1 MGCCL
6 SSTAATRKIDEQ
18 KNQNP
23 TKSPHRSPLKPS
35 ILQSDKTP
43 PPPPEEE
50 EEEEAVIKEVLVLSE
65 TSTLYKKEQEKITQT
80 ETPLTLTQPPN
91 TQPDHVSS
99 PIKKPPQQQ
108 QEHDLSQVS
117 EMYSMT
123 ETMSTTATT
132 TTTATGTKGPKED
145 EATSKDNSDLKR
157 KSPAKVIKKRPSNG
171 ERGSVRA
178 RTVDPSPEKRAR
190 GRGRGRGLG
199 EVRSSVQRNVGSRS
213 SSPGT
218 GRAGGVGRGS
228 VGKSPT
234 TVTGKTDHSKPV
246 APMTAEG
253 QSQKE
258 EGGNGD
264 DVVEQQGTESLENPL
279 VSLECFIFL

>member
-1 MGCCL
+1 MGCCF
-6 SSTAATRKIDEQ
+6 SSTVATRKTDDQ

-23 TKSPHRSPLKPS
+23 TKSHHSPLKPS
-35 ILQSDKTP
+35 IQ
-43 PPPPEEE
+43 
-50 EEEEAVIKEVLVLSE
+50 

-80 ETPLTLTQPPN
+80 PLTLTQSPK

-99 PIKKPPQQQ
+99 PIIKPPQQQ

-117 EMYSMT
+117 DMYSMT

-132 TTTATGTKGPKED
+132 TTTATTATATKGPKED
-145 EATSKDNSDLKR
+145 EATSKDNSDMKR
-157 KSPAKVIKKRPSNG
+157 KSPATVIKKRPSNG

-190 GRGRGRGLG
+190 GRGRGFG

-213 SSPGT
+213 RSPGT

-234 TVTGKTDHSKPV
+234 PTTVTEKTDHSKPV
-246 APMTAEG
+246 APMTADG

-264 DVVEQQGTESLENPL
+264 DVMEQQGTESLENPL